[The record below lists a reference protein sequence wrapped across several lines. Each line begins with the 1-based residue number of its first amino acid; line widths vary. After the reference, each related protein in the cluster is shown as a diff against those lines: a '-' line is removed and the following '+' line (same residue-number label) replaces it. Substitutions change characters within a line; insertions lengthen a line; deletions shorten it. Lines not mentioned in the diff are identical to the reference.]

1 MDELLEGI
9 NENEHLKFI
18 VSLDNNEIDPMLYN
32 CTEWGDLYSEFG
44 DFGNDPM
51 VLNGDEDLDGD
62 GYPDNYIWNML
73 SPATTYSAYAFIDHN
88 MVVRYMFNSPNLYD
102 FQNNYIPNLLDGIY
116 GCTDEY
122 ASNYDNSAGI
132 DDGSCEY
139 NDNSNNQTSLVF
151 EGEVQLFQ
159 ESANQKYPE
168 LVSTDD
174 GTLHLVW
181 FKELGSNKNIMYSK
195 SIDDGMTFSDPIQ
208 INQNSNSIVAY
219 AQSGPK
225 IKFRGNELLT
235 IYMDHRSGLTNIY
248 MNYSLD
254 NGITWSED
262 LLISD
267 QSYLQAYTDYEV
279 APDGTIHLIYYSYN
293 ANYSFNSVRYSMAQS
308 GSFNFSPSIAVGIT
322 TDSQEPCDC
331 CQPDLEISDNGD
343 IYLAYRNNINDIRD
357 TYIAIKPNGSNSFN
371 QPIRASF
378 HNDYNNHCPSSG
390 PSIEIENNMIA
401 LSYRVSDDAISYID
415 YSDITILSFNNAVSI
430 NSPEGSSNFSD
441 IVLNEEY
448 IHVGWIDYET
458 GNPDVLYGVNQ
469 IGTGDI
475 INIQRMNQNI
485 EDGYIMQK
493 DPKLHRH
500 NEELFYFW
508 SDKRDTFYQLFYR
521 KSTSNYLVGDLN
533 YDYSIDILD
542 IIILV
547 NYILSP
553 PPMELDGADINYDG
567 EVNILDIIALV
578 NIILSN

>member
-1 MDELLEGI
+1 MMDELLEDI
-9 NENEHLKFI
+9 NENEQLKFI
-18 VSLDNNEIDPMLYN
+18 VSLDNNEVNPMLYN
-32 CTEWGDLYSEFG
+32 CTEWGDLYSQMGE
-44 DFGNDPM
+44 FGNDPM
-51 VLNGDEDLDGD
+51 ILNGDEDLDGD

-88 MVVRYMFNSPNLYD
+88 MVVRYMFNVPNLYD

-116 GCTDEY
+116 GCIDEN
-122 ASNYDNSAGI
+122 ASNYDDSAGI

-139 NDNSNNQTSLVF
+139 DDNPNNQTSLVF
-151 EGEVQLFQ
+151 ADEVQLFQ

-181 FKELGSNKNIMYSK
+181 FRELGSNKNIMYSK

-248 MNYSLD
+248 MNYSSD
-254 NGITWSED
+254 NGMTWSED
-262 LLISD
+262 ILISD
-267 QSYLQAYTDYEV
+267 QSYLQAYTDFEV
-279 APDGTIHLIYYSYN
+279 APDGTIHLVYYSYN
-293 ANYSFNSVRYSMAQS
+293 QNYSFNSVRYSMAQS
-308 GSFNFSPSIAVGIT
+308 ESLDFSPSIAVGIT

-331 CQPDLEISDNGD
+331 CQPDLEISETGD
-343 IYLAYRNNINDIRD
+343 IYLAYRNNIDNIRD

-378 HNDYNNHCPSSG
+378 HYDYNDHCPSSG
-390 PSIEIENNMIA
+390 PSIEIGNNIIA
-401 LSYRVSDDAISYID
+401 LSYRVSDDATSYID
-415 YSDITILSFNNAVSI
+415 YSDITNLFFNNAVTI

-458 GNPDVLYGVNQ
+458 DNPDVLYGVSQ

-493 DPKLHRH
+493 DPKLHSH
-500 NEELFYFW
+500 NDKLFYFW
-508 SDKRDTFYQLFYR
+508 SDKRDTFFQLFYR
-521 KSTSNYLVGDLN
+521 KSTSNNLVGDIN
-533 YDYSIDILD
+533 GDNEVNILD
-542 IIILV
+542 IISLV
-547 NYILSP
+547 NFILAN
-553 PPMELDGADINYDG
+553 EYEANGDLNNDG
-567 EVNILDIIALV
+567 EVNILDIIVLV